1 MFTHK
6 DQMMGLKMYNKDV
19 LFQILSEKI
28 ASKDFYNQKKV
39 TDISWSM

>member
-1 MFTHK
+1 
-6 DQMMGLKMYNKDV
+6 MMGLKMYNKDV
-19 LFQILSEKI
+19 LFQIPSEKI